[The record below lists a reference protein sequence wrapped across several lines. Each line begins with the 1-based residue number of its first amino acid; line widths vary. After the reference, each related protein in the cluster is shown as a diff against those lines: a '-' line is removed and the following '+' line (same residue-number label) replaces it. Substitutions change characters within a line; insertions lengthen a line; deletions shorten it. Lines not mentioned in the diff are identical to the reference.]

1 MSESEPEV
9 FECGNCNRTFDYK
22 HNYLYHI
29 ENDVCKKPKRFKCR
43 LCNLSYQ
50 HKRSLKRHLLNHHDV
65 NNEDIENCIEIKKY
79 ISDRVKCSICGKT
92 FANNSNLNKHLK
104 SCTQKN
110 NGNTNT
116 NKIHKI
122 DKMNAINNTIFNG
135 GTNQLTNNNNNNNYD
150 VKFNINNFG
159 QEDPV
164 EREQMIK
171 LMKRTN
177 VFNIEDL
184 FLKYVFMKHVK
195 NENNRN
201 LFVERKTGGT
211 LFVLCDNVWKKKQ
224 KEDTFNLIKIGTI
237 DDIDDFMNKNK
248 EFKSE
253 IIGSE
258 LDKLEHQN
266 KKKFYK
272 GVNEMLFN
280 KKELLSLAYKEAN
293 KN

>member
-1 MSESEPEV
+1 MSN
-9 FECGNCNRTFDYK
+9 FKCLKCGKKFYYK
-22 HNYLYHI
+22 KNYDYHI
-29 ENDVCKKPKRFKCR
+29 DRGVCKKSKKFE
-43 LCNLSYQ
+43 CNICGVSCTKKYN
-50 HKRSLKRHLLNHHDV
+50 LKRHIIKCHSIDKCNIDRHIRINDIS
-65 NNEDIENCIEIKKY
+65 EDF
-79 ISDRVKCSICGKT
+79 VTCSVCGKK
-92 FANNSNLNKHLK
+92 FMNNSNLNKHLK
-104 SCTQKN
+104 SCLSKKKN
-110 NGNTNT
+110 KINIAEINNNHINGNN
-116 NKIHKI
+116 
-122 DKMNAINNTIFNG
+122 
-135 GTNQLTNNNNNNNYD
+135 NQLTNNNNNYD

-159 QEDPV
+159 NEDPV
-164 EREQMIK
+164 ERGEMIK

-237 DDIDDFMNKNK
+237 DDIDNFMNNNS

-253 IIGSE
+253 IVGSE

-280 KKELLSLAYKEAN
+280 KKELLGLAYEKAN
-293 KN
+293 KT

>member
-1 MSESEPEV
+1 MSN
-9 FECGNCNRTFDYK
+9 FECLKCGKTFCYKKNYDYHVDK
-22 HNYLYHI
+22 NVCRKFKKFECEICGSSYKQMYNLRRHI
-29 ENDVCKKPKRFKCR
+29 MKLHSIHKCDVMNHVKINDFISK
-43 LCNLSYQ
+43 
-50 HKRSLKRHLLNHHDV
+50 D
-65 NNEDIENCIEIKKY
+65 Y
-79 ISDRVKCSICGKT
+79 IKCSICGKN
-92 FANNSNLNKHLK
+92 FVNNSSLNRHLK
-104 SCTQKN
+104 SCLSKKKN
-110 NGNTNT
+110 KINIAEINNNHINGNN
-116 NKIHKI
+116 
-122 DKMNAINNTIFNG
+122 
-135 GTNQLTNNNNNNNYD
+135 NQLTNNNNNYD

-159 QEDPV
+159 NEDPV
-164 EREQMIK
+164 ERGEMIK

-201 LFVERKTGGT
+201 LFVERKTGET
-211 LFVLCDNVWKKKQ
+211 LFVLCDNVWKRKQ

-237 DDIDDFMNKNK
+237 DDIDNFMNNNS

-253 IIGSE
+253 IVGSE

-280 KKELLSLAYKEAN
+280 KKELLGLAYEKAN
-293 KN
+293 KT

>member
-1 MSESEPEV
+1 MSGSESEV
-9 FECGNCNRTFDYK
+9 FECENCNKTFDYK

-29 ENDVCKKPKRFKCR
+29 KNDVCKKPKRFKCR

-50 HKRSLKRHLLNHHDV
+50 HKRSLKRHLLNHHDI
-65 NNEDIENCIEIKKY
+65 NNEDVENCIEIKKY
-79 ISDRVKCSICGKT
+79 ISGRVKCSICNRS

-104 SCTQKN
+104 SCVPKN
-110 NGNTNT
+110 DSITNT
-116 NKIHKI
+116 NSINSDYI
-122 DKMNAINNTIFNG
+122 NTINAINGNN
-135 GTNQLTNNNNNNNYD
+135 NQVTNNNNNYD

-195 NENNRN
+195 NEKNRN

-211 LFVLCDNVWKKKQ
+211 LFVLCDNKWKKRQ

-280 KKELLSLAYKEAN
+280 KKELLSLAYKEAS